1 VDVAALPPL
10 RVVVNP
16 GNGCAGPVVDALEAH
31 LPFELVRIQH
41 SPDGDFPN
49 GVPNPLLPERREA
62 TALAVRKS
70 HADLGVAWDGDF
82 DRCFFFDGEGRF
94 VEGYYVIGL
103 LAEAALRKAPG
114 SRVIHDP
121 RLTWNTVEVC
131 HELGGSPVQSRT
143 GHAYLKERMR
153 REDAAYG
160 GEMSGHHYFRDFAY
174 CDSGMI
180 PWLLVAELM
189 GRSGKSL
196 AQLVNEAVR
205 RFPVS
210 GEINRHVA
218 DPDAALAALESAYAP
233 DARSVDYTDGL
244 SVEYAD
250 WRFNVRMSN
259 TEPLI
264 RLNVEARGDRELMER
279 RTDELLRRLDTLAV
293 AV

>member
-1 VDVAALPPL
+1 
-10 RVVVNP
+10 
-16 GNGCAGPVVDALEAH
+16 
-31 LPFELVRIQH
+31 
-41 SPDGDFPN
+41 
-49 GVPNPLLPERREA
+49 
-62 TALAVRKS
+62 
-70 HADLGVAWDGDF
+70 
-82 DRCFFFDGEGRF
+82 
-94 VEGYYVIGL
+94 
-103 LAEAALRKAPG
+103 
-114 SRVIHDP
+114 
-121 RLTWNTVEVC
+121 
-131 HELGGSPVQSRT
+131 
-143 GHAYLKERMR
+143 
-153 REDAAYG
+153 
-160 GEMSGHHYFRDFAY
+160 
-174 CDSGMI
+174 MI